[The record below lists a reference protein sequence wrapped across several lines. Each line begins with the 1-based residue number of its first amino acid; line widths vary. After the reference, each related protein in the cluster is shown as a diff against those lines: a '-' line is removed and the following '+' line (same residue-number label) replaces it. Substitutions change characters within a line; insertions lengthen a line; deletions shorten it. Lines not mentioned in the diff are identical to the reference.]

1 MNQKSDHLL
10 AACDS
15 NGRSTSRWPAAISW
29 MLLDWA
35 ASAFS
40 TISITLLV
48 AYVEKIVF
56 VDNVWGVPG
65 GVVWAWTLATAML
78 ASALV
83 APVLAAW
90 ADRHCSHKQVLFAS
104 VLVGSGACLFLGI
117 APPEARLGIALL
129 IGLGTVA
136 FDMASIFTGSLLPS
150 MTSGDGADRLSAAGF
165 AAGYAGGAIALV
177 AATAIV
183 TAHDALGL
191 STAGALRVAFVLVG
205 IWWLAF
211 SLPAACVQF
220 GSVHSDSTQA
230 PSGSGQ
236 RHASTSVGELIAFA
250 RSLGAGGW
258 HPLGTMLLGAVLVL
272 GTVQTAISQFSSV
285 ALEEFHLDSPAL
297 VRLVLLVQLLAMPG
311 AIAIGWISVRW
322 SRQVALSICLTGWAA
337 VLGLAFLVNS
347 PRHLMALAILLA
359 LVLGGVQSVLRTSVA
374 VLAPAG
380 RFGTTFGL
388 MQVGT
393 KLAGFAASLI
403 FGLVYAASGQPRGG
417 LVVLLAQLLAGW
429 WILSRATR
437 ER

>member
-1 MNQKSDHLL
+1 
-10 AACDS
+10 
-15 NGRSTSRWPAAISW
+15 
-29 MLLDWA
+29 
-35 ASAFS
+35 
-40 TISITLLV
+40 
-48 AYVEKIVF
+48 
-56 VDNVWGVPG
+56 
-65 GVVWAWTLATAML
+65 
-78 ASALV
+78 
-83 APVLAAW
+83 
-90 ADRHCSHKQVLFAS
+90 
-104 VLVGSGACLFLGI
+104 
-117 APPEARLGIALL
+117 L

-311 AIAIGWISVRW
+311 AIAIGWISVRS

-347 PRHLMALAILLA
+347 PGHLMALAILLA